1 MYYFYNNIL
10 LDIKNKKKIK
20 KNDYSKILSNIID
33 KNKKI
38 KNIKNILI
46 ITYQNV
52 LSKTYKRCINILEKI
67 FKCTI
72 FSIHF
77 VNSTHGFAISKYISL
92 YNIYHKYDLII
103 NTIGYEDIVSHVTNI
118 LSNNKIKLNINN
130 NEYFIPTK
138 YIIDYHKNKNN
149 IKEIQMDVNNL
160 FLFYSQINTAI
171 YPSINTVILNQ
182 TKYYNVIF
190 DKKYKYFRL
199 PKSKLV
205 VLYNL
210 FSDNIDKKIFDKIY
224 KIINNL
230 YHENITKCIIKIG
243 NSGESR
249 GVTVTKT
256 NISQSNLQKIILN
269 LLIKLNIKYIYINT
283 INIEPFNVDI
293 QKDEIKLLFVN
304 NKCSLQLNKNNKKY
318 EIYYN
323 ALQLSNKCLN
333 TYIKKYYNNLW
344 YVRLDIGYATHELL
358 QDKHSIL
365 IKNKKYRFYINEVTI
380 FPSLPTDF
388 LKEPLV
394 NINKKIIKK
403 YNEDEY
409 YNFLVGLFKVISNYT
424 PKYENII
431 SKSKFIRIISK

>member
-1 MYYFYNNIL
+1 MYYFYNDIL

-20 KNDYSKILSNIID
+20 KNDYSKILSNII
-33 KNKKI
+33 NKK
-38 KNIKNILI
+38 KNYKKTIKNILI
-46 ITYQNV
+46 ITYQNIKN
-52 LSKTYKRCINILEKI
+52 KTYKQCINILEKI

-77 VNSTHGFAISKYISL
+77 VNGKSFSIGEYKSFYD
-92 YNIYHKYDLII
+92 IYKKYDLII
-103 NTIGYEDIVSHVTNI
+103 NTIGYEDITKYVTNI
-118 LSNNKIKLNINN
+118 LSNNKLKLNINN
-130 NEYFIPTK
+130 NEYFIPTA
-138 YIIDYHKNKNN
+138 YIIDNN
-149 IKEIQMDVNNL
+149 INRKKIKEINMDVNNL
-160 FLFYSQINTAI
+160 FLFYSQINSVI
-171 YPSINTVILNQ
+171 YPSINTIILNQ

-199 PKSKLV
+199 PKSKSV

-210 FSDNIDKKIFDKIY
+210 FSDDIDKKIFDKIY
-224 KIINNL
+224 KIINKL
-230 YHENITKCIIKIG
+230 YHANIVKCIIKIG

-256 NISQSNLQKIILN
+256 NISHSNLQKIILD
-269 LLIKLNIKYIYINT
+269 LLSTLNIKYIYINT
-283 INIEPFNVDI
+283 INIEPFNIDI
-293 QKDEIKLLFVN
+293 QKDEIKLLFIN

-333 TYIKKYYNNLW
+333 TYIQKYYNNLW

-365 IKNKKYRFYINEVTI
+365 IKKKKYRFYINEVTL
-380 FPSLPTDF
+380 FPSLEPDL
-388 LKEPLV
+388 LKLPLV
-394 NINKKIIKK
+394 NMNNKIIKK

-409 YNFLVGLFKVISNYT
+409 YNFLAGLFKIISTYT
-424 PKYENII
+424 PKHEKLMSKYKFIKII
-431 SKSKFIRIISK
+431 SK